1 MEEKKLV
8 LSGVNRDVCGTSSA
22 QILVGED
29 LDYPARKLLQQQQVE
44 SQRPYIAGSWEYLML
59 LHNPD
64 PNRSHTHDDGVGVH
78 DREEFTDIFS

>member
-8 LSGVNRDVCGTSSA
+8 LSGVDRDVCGTSSA

-44 SQRPYIAGSWEYLML
+44 SQRPYIVGPRLSLML
-59 LHNPD
+59 LHDSNS
-64 PNRSHTHDDGVGVH
+64 NRSPTHDGGVGVH
-78 DREEFTDIFS
+78 DRGGFPGIFS